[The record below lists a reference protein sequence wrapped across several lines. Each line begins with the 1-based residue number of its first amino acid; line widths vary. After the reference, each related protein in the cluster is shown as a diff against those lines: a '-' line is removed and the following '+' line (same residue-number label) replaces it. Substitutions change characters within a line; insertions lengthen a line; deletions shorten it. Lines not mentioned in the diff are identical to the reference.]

1 MPKFLAAFALAAAL
15 SGCGVVYKVDVYQ
28 GNLLKPE
35 NVEQL
40 RPGLNKR
47 QVLELLGSPAV
58 ADPFHQSRWD
68 YVSTVA
74 KRGGEP
80 EIHSLVLTFDGELL
94 ASIEGDTLTEDSARL
109 MRDMRR
115 YGNLPREER
124 NKRRA
129 GQQPRR

>member
-1 MPKFLAAFALAAAL
+1 MLKPVLALALAAL
-15 SGCGVVYKVDVYQ
+15 VGGCGVIYKVDVYQ
-28 GNLLKPE
+28 GSLLKAE

-47 QVLELLGSPAV
+47 QVLELLGSPSV
-58 ADPFHQSRWD
+58 ADPFHQDRWD

-74 KRGGEP
+74 RRGGDTEV
-80 EIHSLVLTFDGELL
+80 HNLVLRFEGDLL
-94 ASIEGDTLTEDSARL
+94 ASFEGGTLQEDNAQL

-124 NKRRA
+124 NRQRQSQRR
-129 GQQPRR
+129 